1 MTIPSTP
8 RKAGPFLG
16 NGATTS
22 FPFAF
27 KVFGPTDIKVVV
39 ANSAGVETTLVL
51 NSDYAVT
58 LNPNQDTSPGGVV
71 TYPLSGSLLPPGST
85 LSIIGDIDYDQPLD
99 LPSGGNFSPLALEN
113 QLDRTT
119 MQIQQLAEIV
129 GRSLSLPV
137 TSNASTQLPAP
148 EADKFLAW
156 NSTGTALINAD
167 AASGSI
173 DGPFLLLDNVISSN
187 FAIPPGK
194 NALSI
199 SPTIAPGVTVAVA
212 PGSEWVV
219 LDSSIGGGGGE
230 ANTASNVGTGQGKLF
245 KAKIGVDLQF
255 KSIKA
260 GSNITITNNTDDIT
274 ISASGVGNDGE
285 VGPVSGYIELPSS
298 IGSSANGGIPNRG
311 ATTLKVQYGTAASPA
326 TGNNERA
333 ISSQAVVN
341 ASYPWSSPSH
351 WSPNEFS
358 VINQGLGRVN
368 ALNSVLVT
376 STDLQM
382 DNTAIYS
389 YAKNNYAGGKT
400 GLGGVVGL
408 WSIVDTR
415 GSPTRGVGA
424 EFVLLHDFADRY
436 DYNPKSL
443 LSENANDTTN
453 GAFHAGVR
461 ISTLLS
467 SKIVAR
473 GLDIITG
480 SPNAGFD
487 TGINI
492 QAFRSRALYIHNNL
506 GPGVGGNRV
515 GIEFADTVDNAMLW
529 ITKDGNQYIF
539 KQDYSASKGYYY
551 NFRKDA
557 NNNWLGMYSDG
568 TVTLSGST
576 STGTK
581 LTVRPDGT
589 IIAGHTT
596 ATNAGFAVPAGGFF
610 WLNHQKTSYITQSG
624 SNIILVKD
632 GAVVATW

>member
-1 MTIPSTP
+1 MSIFKRDTGPAKTP
-8 RKAGPFLG
+8 GLQRP
-16 NGATTS
+16 N
-22 FPFAF
+22 
-27 KVFGPTDIKVVV
+27 
-39 ANSAGVETTLVL
+39 VEDSSLRRWV
-51 NSDYAVT
+51 DAVT
-58 LNPNQDTSPGGVV
+58 EWIELR
-71 TYPLSGSLLPPGST
+71 SGAR
-85 LSIIGDIDYDQPLD
+85 
-99 LPSGGNFSPLALEN
+99 GNEN
-113 QLDRTT
+113 ER
-119 MQIQQLAEIV
+119 A
-129 GRSLSLPV
+129 
-137 TSNASTQLPAP
+137 
-148 EADKFLAW
+148 
-156 NSTGTALINAD
+156 
-167 AASGSI
+167 
-173 DGPFLLLDNVISSN
+173 
-187 FAIPPGK
+187 
-194 NALSI
+194 
-199 SPTIAPGVTVAVA
+199 VTVRELEEVKAMNKPAAQSV
-212 PGSEWVV
+212 PTSGQTSVSVNSVGVGVPV
-219 LDSSIGGGGGE
+219 LDSVQGSTINFRTLSAGAGVTLTNVAGGAITISATQNNQTSVDGG
-230 ANTASNVGTGQGKLF
+230 NVGTGAGKVF
-245 KAKIGVDLQF
+245 KEKYGSTLNF

-260 GSNITITNNTDDIT
+260 GSNITITDEADDVT
-274 ISASGVGNDGE
+274 ISASIGGSGNLMPAADNAFDIGSSTLRWQDIWGV
-285 VGPVSGYIELPSS
+285 VGIYGDVGYVELPSS
-298 IGSSANGGIPNRG
+298 IGSGANSGIPNRG
-311 ATTLKVQYGTAASPA
+311 SSSLVTQKGTTAAPA
-326 TGNNERA
+326 TGGTERA
-333 ISSQAVVN
+333 FSSQAVVS
-341 ASYPWSSPSH
+341 APYPYNSPSH

-358 VINQGLGRVN
+358 VINQGVGRVN

-424 EFVLLHDFADRY
+424 EFVLMHDFADRY

-473 GLDIITG
+473 ALDIITG

-506 GPGVGGNRV
+506 DPGVGGNRV
-515 GIEFADTVDNAMLW
+515 GIEFADTVDNTMLW
-529 ITKDGNQYIF
+529 TTKDGNQYIF
-539 KQDYSASKGYYY
+539 KQDYSMSKGYYY

-557 NNNWLGMYSDG
+557 DNNWLGMYSDG
-568 TVTLSGST
+568 TVTLSGSN

-624 SNIILVKD
+624 SNIILVKN
-632 GAVVATW
+632 GVTVAVW